1 MAEGESPTRR
11 PRLERVQ
18 TPKARQL
25 SVWQPIAML
34 SDTEEVIE
42 VDSGPTAPI
51 KRTEINGSSCEH
63 SVATKV
69 LTMAAKA
76 ERLVATTTPRRH
88 KRRGRALVH
97 RSGP

>member
-25 SVWQPIAML
+25 SVWQPIAR
-34 SDTEEVIE
+34 SDTEDVIE

-51 KRTEINGSSCEH
+51 KLAEINGRSREH
-63 SVATKV
+63 FVATKV
-69 LTMAAKA
+69 LALAAKA
-76 ERLVATTTPRRH
+76 
-88 KRRGRALVH
+88 
-97 RSGP
+97 